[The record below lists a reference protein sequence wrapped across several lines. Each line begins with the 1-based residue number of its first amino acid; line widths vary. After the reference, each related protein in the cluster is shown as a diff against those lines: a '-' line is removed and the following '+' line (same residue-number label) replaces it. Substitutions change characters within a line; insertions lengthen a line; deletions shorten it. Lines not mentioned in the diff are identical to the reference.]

1 MLLLKRI
8 SHAIILIV
16 GSMFILPAHGAL
28 NLGDIVVLGVNS
40 DAPTDQVTI
49 MLLADIASGETIK
62 ITDRGWNSDS
72 IAFYSNTV
80 SEGTITWT
88 TTSSLTAG
96 NVYQIAITAGSPA
109 TLATLPGTLSISGWV
124 SSVMASGGDQ
134 WLIYQGSDVSP
145 TFIYGFSNPSTNN
158 AGGTVAGS
166 WVSAGTAV
174 TSTTSHLPSGLTNN
188 TNAIALSTGTYH
200 SDNMY
205 YSGSLVA
212 TDKATWLARIT
223 TLSNWTGNEST
234 PYDISPG
241 GAIFAAQ
248 ETVTGLN
255 SVPTTAN
262 FNGDS
267 FTYTEGGGTQVLDQ
281 STQATVTD
289 GDSAD
294 FNGGNLTLTITSG
307 EDAAE
312 DILSIDTSGVISLAG
327 TFAGNNVSIT
337 GPGVIGTLGNNIAAG
352 NDFIINLNA
361 TATPALVQTL
371 VRALT
376 YQNSDTDNP
385 TTGPRNVRLTI
396 NDGDGGTSSNAD
408 ITVSVVGSNDSPSI
422 NNLAGDNLNYSEGNG
437 QQNIDTSANATVSDV
452 DSTNFD
458 TGSLT
463 ATIVTNQDASE
474 DILGFDSNVTTTGLA
489 NASVTISA
497 TNIGTLTNAISAGN
511 DLVVTFNSN
520 ATPALVQSLLR
531 AISYENSDN
540 LAPTESTRT
549 IRLILADGD
558 GGSSGN
564 IDTTVV
570 VSAINDLPVGTNNNL
585 NPNESAVLTLTT
597 SDFGYS
603 DPEGDSLSYIT
614 ITAAPVNGILW
625 IDTDGSGTINN
636 AESALASNATISKAN
651 LDANLLKYLANGST
665 SSGFT
670 FNVNDGIGDALAN
683 NTMTLTVNAQPTVTI
698 NQASGQGDPTNNSA
712 IVFDVL
718 FNESVTGFDASDV
731 SLNLDSGMTASVTNI
746 SGSGTTYQVTATITA
761 GDGNISATVLA
772 GGAADAGGAAN
783 KASGSTD
790 NQITVD
796 NTGPQIVS
804 ASLNTGNLKAGDTV
818 TATFNLNKTVVLS
831 GSNSTATLDIGGTQR
846 IATYLSGHNSSALSF
861 SYVITTGEEDND
873 GVRLVSLQTNSDT
886 AQDSLGNSATL
897 SFTPITEASLLV
909 DAIAPT
915 GYNLS
920 IDQSQI
926 GSDATLLSF
935 TITGGINGDTYSYT
949 LSDGTTTLIGNGTLT
964 GASHNVSAIDV
975 SGLNE
980 ATLTLSLTLTD
991 SFGNI
996 GSATSDTVVKLYNV
1010 APVMNQGTSVSITM
1024 SEDSAPTPFSL
1035 TLNATDIDTLSWSIG
1050 SSAANGSA
1058 SVSGSNT
1065 SASINYTPTAEY
1077 FGSDSFIV
1085 AVTDGEF
1092 TATTTVNVTITSVND
1107 LPIGT
1112 NNNLTPNESAVL
1124 TLTTSD
1130 FGYSDPE
1137 GDSLSYI
1144 TITAAPV
1151 NGILWIDTD
1160 GSGTINNAESALASN
1175 ATISKVNLDAN
1186 LLKYLPSDSTSSS
1199 FTFNVNDGIGDA
1211 LADNTMTL
1219 TVNARPT
1226 VTINQA
1232 SGQAD
1237 PTNNAA
1243 IDFDVLF
1250 SESVTG
1256 FDADDVSLN
1265 LDSGMTASVTA
1276 VSGSGASYQI
1286 TATISAGDGII
1297 SATVLAD
1304 GATDSGGAT
1313 NKASNSTDNQIT
1325 VDNTGPQIVSASLN
1339 TGNLKAGD
1347 TVTATFNLNKTV
1359 VLSGSN
1365 STATLD
1371 IGGTQRIA
1379 TYLSGHNSSALS
1391 FSYVITTGEEDNDGV
1406 RLVSL
1411 QTNSDTAQDSL
1422 GNSATLSFTPITETN
1437 LLVDAIAPT
1446 GYNLSIDQS
1455 LIGSNATLLSFTIT
1469 GGIDGDTYS
1478 YTLSDGITTLTG
1490 NGTLTG
1496 ASHNVSAIDVSGLNE
1511 TTLTLSLTLTDSFG
1525 NIGSVA
1531 NDTVI
1536 KLYNAAPVMN
1546 QGTSVSIT
1554 MSEDSA
1560 PTPFSLTLN
1569 ATDIDTLSW
1578 SIGSSAANGSASVS
1592 GSNTSA
1598 SINYTPTA
1606 EYFGSDSFIVAVTD
1620 GEFTATTTVN
1630 VTITSV
1636 NDLPTITGT
1645 PATSVKVGHLYSF
1658 APTTADADANP
1669 SLSCAITNKPAWA
1682 SFNSTTGALTGTP
1695 TADDVGTNSNIIINV
1710 TDGTDTVSLTS
1721 FNISVIAI
1729 NSAPVA
1735 SNASVSVDED
1745 TSLSITP
1752 SVQDAEGDTLS
1763 YSITQPPTNGQLS
1776 QSGSIWLYQPD
1787 SDYSG
1792 DDSFSFTASDGELAS
1807 QTATV
1812 SISIKPINDK
1822 PVAVTDILSMPSTQ
1836 SNVYLL
1842 DLIAN
1847 DIDIDGD
1854 ELSIIKVGSNIGK
1867 AKIVNNRVEYTA
1879 EAGVQSQIK
1888 ITYVISDPSKETAKA
1903 EAIVTI
1909 DNSANPLL
1917 PTLTLPADIE
1927 INAQKLFTKV
1937 DLGFATALDYLGEPA
1952 HVTRLTQGNHFS
1964 SGTHQIFW
1972 QATDSEGNKV
1982 TDSQILVIHPYL
1994 TFAENEQSTEDSN
2007 YQVKLSLSGQA
2018 PSYPL
2023 TIPYTVS
2030 GTSDTSDHS
2039 AIDAEIVIDKGT
2051 TAVIDLTIY
2060 GDNETE
2066 VDETLVLTFA
2076 ANTLD
2081 NRVYSLL
2088 ITEGNIAPQISTEV
2102 QQADQQRHIIV
2113 TNSDLV
2119 TISADVFDANSQDS
2133 HSYQWTPVS
2142 SAVVNT
2148 SNQDSVFEFSPD
2160 GLIAGLYPITLTVT
2174 DDAATVLS
2182 SQQTIYLELVAA
2194 LPILTDADSDG
2205 DLIPDSYEG
2214 LGDSDNDGIPD
2225 YLDGVLPCHM
2235 MPEQI
2240 SMQQQFLVRGQS
2252 DICLRKGL
2260 NSSDNSSG
2268 GLQLTEE
2275 EVEIKLG
2282 SDTNVKNI
2290 GGIFDFILFG
2300 LPQVGGTYDIVI
2312 PQQLPLPENP
2322 IYRKFFQGNWQN
2334 FIEDNNNQLASS
2346 LGEAGHCPA
2355 PNDPSWVTG
2364 LTQGHW
2370 CVKLSIQDGGPNDN
2384 DGIANGSIVDP
2395 GGVGVARSSN
2405 ILPVANPDN
2414 ITMLA
2419 NTAELIDVLAND
2431 IDANGDLL
2439 TILGASTNIGTVAIE
2454 NNQLRYTTETD
2465 HYGELIVN
2473 YNIDDNNGGTAHS
2486 TVVVNVIANSAP
2498 LAVDDTLD
2506 TDDQQVVEIDVLA
2519 NDSDKESSIDLIS
2532 ATAEVGS
2539 VEITA
2544 NKMLRYTPVEGFE
2557 GLDIID
2563 YTITDEHG
2571 AQSQAQVL
2579 IKVTAAKEITIHNR
2593 ASSGGSMGGFILIL
2607 GVFVSIARS
2616 RLGLLL
2622 LSLIGF
2628 SSVASDWSIETELGQ
2643 SWADYSSQQSI
2654 PSGELISY
2662 DKSDFSWSLG
2672 VGYLITPKWQLSARY
2687 IDMGQSSA
2695 QIQATTTLPT
2705 ELQQEVKYNTPVLA
2719 KGAGVDIAYTF
2730 WQGERFSGS
2739 VSLGAI
2745 YWQQELTSEIL
2756 DNPSSKISSDS
2767 EQLDAYFGLHI
2778 KYQLSANWHTGIKAT
2793 RYDLEANS
2801 VDNLY
2806 LMLGYRF

>member
-1 MLLLKRI
+1 MATISEVIMLLLKRI

-62 ITDRGWNSDS
+62 ITDRGWDSDS
-72 IAFYSNTV
+72 IAFYSNTI

-158 AGGTVAGS
+158 AGGTVAGN

-212 TDKATWLARIT
+212 TDKTTWLARIT

-234 PYDISPG
+234 TYDISPG

-327 TFAGNNVSIT
+327 TFAGNNISIT

-361 TATPALVQTL
+361 SATPALVQTL

-385 TTGPRNVRLTI
+385 TTGPRNVRLSI
-396 NDGDGGTSSNAD
+396 SDGDGGTSSNAD

-463 ATIVTNQDASE
+463 ATILTNQDASE
-474 DILGFDSNVTTTGLA
+474 DILGFDNNVTTTGLA
-489 NASVTISA
+489 SASITISA
-497 TNIGTLTNAISAGN
+497 TNIGTLTNAISEGN
-511 DLVVTFNSN
+511 DLVITFNSN

-531 AISYENSDN
+531 AISYENSDT

-549 IRLILADGD
+549 IRLILTDGD

-625 IDTDGSGTINN
+625 IDTDGSGTVNN

-683 NTMTLTVNAQPTVTI
+683 NTMTLTVNPRPTVAI
-698 NQASGQGDPTNNSA
+698 NQASGQADPTNNAA
-712 IVFDVL
+712 IIFDVL

-731 SLNLDSGMTASVTNI
+731 SLNLDSGMAASVTNI

-772 GGAADAGGAAN
+772 GGATDAGGATN
-783 KASGSTD
+783 KISGSTD

-804 ASLNTGNLKAGDTV
+804 ASLNTGNLKAGDTI
-818 TATFNLNKTVVLS
+818 TAVLNFDETVVLS

-861 SYVITTGEEDND
+861 SYVITTGEEDTD

-897 SFTPITEASLLV
+897 SFTPITEANLLV

-915 GYNLS
+915 GYDFS
-920 IDQSQI
+920 IDQSII
-926 GSDATLLSF
+926 GSNATLLSF
-935 TITGGINGDTYSYT
+935 TITGGTDGDTYSYT
-949 LSDGTTTLIGNGTLT
+949 LSDGITTLNGNGTLT

-975 SGLNE
+975 S
-980 ATLTLSLTLTD
+980 S
-991 SFGNI
+991 
-996 GSATSDTVVKLYNV
+996 
-1010 APVMNQGTSVSITM
+1010 
-1024 SEDSAPTPFSL
+1024 
-1035 TLNATDIDTLSWSIG
+1035 
-1050 SSAANGSA
+1050 
-1058 SVSGSNT
+1058 
-1065 SASINYTPTAEY
+1065 
-1077 FGSDSFIV
+1077 
-1085 AVTDGEF
+1085 
-1092 TATTTVNVTITSVND
+1092 
-1107 LPIGT
+1107 
-1112 NNNLTPNESAVL
+1112 
-1124 TLTTSD
+1124 
-1130 FGYSDPE
+1130 
-1137 GDSLSYI
+1137 
-1144 TITAAPV
+1144 
-1151 NGILWIDTD
+1151 
-1160 GSGTINNAESALASN
+1160 
-1175 ATISKVNLDAN
+1175 
-1186 LLKYLPSDSTSSS
+1186 
-1199 FTFNVNDGIGDA
+1199 
-1211 LADNTMTL
+1211 
-1219 TVNARPT
+1219 
-1226 VTINQA
+1226 
-1232 SGQAD
+1232 
-1237 PTNNAA
+1237 
-1243 IDFDVLF
+1243 
-1250 SESVTG
+1250 
-1256 FDADDVSLN
+1256 
-1265 LDSGMTASVTA
+1265 
-1276 VSGSGASYQI
+1276 
-1286 TATISAGDGII
+1286 
-1297 SATVLAD
+1297 
-1304 GATDSGGAT
+1304 
-1313 NKASNSTDNQIT
+1313 
-1325 VDNTGPQIVSASLN
+1325 
-1339 TGNLKAGD
+1339 
-1347 TVTATFNLNKTV
+1347 
-1359 VLSGSN
+1359 
-1365 STATLD
+1365 
-1371 IGGTQRIA
+1371 
-1379 TYLSGHNSSALS
+1379 
-1391 FSYVITTGEEDNDGV
+1391 
-1406 RLVSL
+1406 
-1411 QTNSDTAQDSL
+1411 
-1422 GNSATLSFTPITETN
+1422 
-1437 LLVDAIAPT
+1437 
-1446 GYNLSIDQS
+1446 
-1455 LIGSNATLLSFTIT
+1455 
-1469 GGIDGDTYS
+1469 
-1478 YTLSDGITTLTG
+1478 
-1490 NGTLTG
+1490 
-1496 ASHNVSAIDVSGLNE
+1496 LNE

-1525 NIGSVA
+1525 NIGSAA

-1578 SIGSSAANGSASVS
+1578 SIGSNAANGSASVS

-1620 GEFTATTTVN
+1620 GEFTTTTTVN

-1645 PATSVKVGHLYSF
+1645 PATSVKVGNLYSF
-1658 APTTADADANP
+1658 APTTTDTDANP
-1669 SLSCAITNKPAWA
+1669 SLSCTITNKPAWA
-1682 SFNSTTGALTGTP
+1682 SFNSTTGVLTGTP
-1695 TADDVGTNSNIIINV
+1695 TADDVGTNSNIIISV

-1792 DDSFSFTASDGELAS
+1792 NDSFSFTASDGELAS
-1807 QTATV
+1807 QTAIV
-1812 SISIKPINDK
+1812 SISIKSINDK
-1822 PVAVTDILSMPSTQ
+1822 PVAVTDMLSMPSTQ

-1927 INAQKLFTKV
+1927 INAQQLFTKV

-1994 TFAENEQSTEDSN
+1994 TFAENEQSAEDSN
-2007 YQVKLSLSGQA
+2007 YQVRLSLSGQA

-2051 TAVIDLTIY
+2051 RAVIELTIY

-2076 ANTLD
+2076 ANTLG
-2081 NRVYSLL
+2081 NKVYSLL

-2102 QQADQQRHIIV
+2102 QQAGQKRHIIV

-2119 TISADVFDANSQDS
+2119 TISTDVFDANSQDS
-2133 HSYQWTPVS
+2133 HSYQWMPVS

-2148 SNQDSVFEFSPD
+2148 SNQDSVFEFSPA

-2174 DDAATVLS
+2174 DDAATALS
-2182 SQQTIYLELVAA
+2182 SQQTIYLELVTA
-2194 LPILTDADSDG
+2194 LPVLTDADSDG

-2214 LGDSDNDGIPD
+2214 IGDSDNDGIPD
-2225 YLDGVLPCHM
+2225 YQDGVLPCHI
-2235 MPEQI
+2235 MPEQVP
-2240 SMQQQFLVRGQS
+2240 MQQQFLAQGQS

-2260 NSSDNSSG
+2260 QSSDNSSG
-2268 GLQLTEE
+2268 GLLLTDE

-2282 SDTNVKNI
+2282 SDTNVENI
-2290 GGIFDFILFG
+2290 GGVFDFILFG
-2300 LPQVGGTYDIVI
+2300 LPQVGGTYDIAI

-2322 IYRKFFQGNWQN
+2322 IYRKFIQGNWQN
-2334 FIEDNNNQLASS
+2334 FIQDNNNQLASS

-2414 ITMLA
+2414 ITMQA

-2431 IDANGDLL
+2431 IDANGDQL

-2454 NNQLRYTTETD
+2454 NNQLRYSTETD

-2473 YNIDDNNGGTAHS
+2473 YNIDDNNGGTAHT

-2498 LAVDDTLD
+2498 LAIDDTLN

-2544 NKMLRYTPVEGFE
+2544 NQMLRYTPVEGFE
-2557 GLDIID
+2557 GLDTID

-2571 AQSQAQVL
+2571 AQSQAQVM
-2579 IKVTAAKEITIHNR
+2579 IMVTAAKEITIQNK
-2593 ASSGGSMGGFILIL
+2593 ASSGGSIGGLILIL
-2607 GVFVSIARS
+2607 GAFVFIARS

-2628 SSVASDWSIETELGQ
+2628 NSVASDWSIETELGQ

-2672 VGYLITPKWQLSARY
+2672 VGYLIAPRWQLSARY

-2705 ELQQEVKYNTPVLA
+2705 ELQYNTPVLA
-2719 KGAGVDIAYTF
+2719 KGAGVDIAYSF
-2730 WQGERFSGS
+2730 WQSERFSAS
-2739 VSLGAI
+2739 ASLGAI
-2745 YWQQELTSEIL
+2745 YWQQELSSEIL
-2756 DNPSSKISSDS
+2756 DSPSSKISSDS
-2767 EQLDAYFGLHI
+2767 DHLDAYFGLNI

>member
-62 ITDRGWNSDS
+62 ITDRGWDSDS
-72 IAFYSNTV
+72 IAFYSNTI

-158 AGGTVAGS
+158 AGGTVAGN

-212 TDKATWLARIT
+212 TDKTTWLARIT

-234 PYDISPG
+234 TYDISPG

-327 TFAGNNVSIT
+327 TFAGNNISIT

-361 TATPALVQTL
+361 SATPALVQTL

-385 TTGPRNVRLTI
+385 TTGPRNVRLSI
-396 NDGDGGTSSNAD
+396 SDGDGGTSSNAD

-463 ATIVTNQDASE
+463 ATILTNQDASE
-474 DILGFDSNVTTTGLA
+474 DILGFDNNVTTTGLA
-489 NASVTISA
+489 SASITISA
-497 TNIGTLTNAISAGN
+497 TNIGTLTNAISEGN
-511 DLVVTFNSN
+511 DLVITFNSN

-531 AISYENSDN
+531 AISYENSDT

-549 IRLILADGD
+549 IRLILTDGD

-625 IDTDGSGTINN
+625 IDTDGSGTVNN

-683 NTMTLTVNAQPTVTI
+683 NTMTLTVNPRPTVAI
-698 NQASGQGDPTNNSA
+698 NQASGQADPTNNAA
-712 IVFDVL
+712 IIFDVL

-731 SLNLDSGMTASVTNI
+731 SLNLDSGMAASVTNI

-772 GGAADAGGAAN
+772 GGATDAGGATN
-783 KASGSTD
+783 KISGSTD

-804 ASLNTGNLKAGDTV
+804 ASLNTGNLKAGDTI
-818 TATFNLNKTVVLS
+818 TAVLNFDETVVLS

-861 SYVITTGEEDND
+861 SYVITTGEEDTD

-897 SFTPITEASLLV
+897 SFTPITEANLLV

-915 GYNLS
+915 GYDFS
-920 IDQSQI
+920 IDQSII
-926 GSDATLLSF
+926 GSNATLLSF
-935 TITGGINGDTYSYT
+935 TITGGTDGDTYSYT
-949 LSDGTTTLIGNGTLT
+949 LSDGITTLNGNGTLT

-975 SGLNE
+975 S
-980 ATLTLSLTLTD
+980 S
-991 SFGNI
+991 
-996 GSATSDTVVKLYNV
+996 
-1010 APVMNQGTSVSITM
+1010 
-1024 SEDSAPTPFSL
+1024 
-1035 TLNATDIDTLSWSIG
+1035 
-1050 SSAANGSA
+1050 
-1058 SVSGSNT
+1058 
-1065 SASINYTPTAEY
+1065 
-1077 FGSDSFIV
+1077 
-1085 AVTDGEF
+1085 
-1092 TATTTVNVTITSVND
+1092 
-1107 LPIGT
+1107 
-1112 NNNLTPNESAVL
+1112 
-1124 TLTTSD
+1124 
-1130 FGYSDPE
+1130 
-1137 GDSLSYI
+1137 
-1144 TITAAPV
+1144 
-1151 NGILWIDTD
+1151 
-1160 GSGTINNAESALASN
+1160 
-1175 ATISKVNLDAN
+1175 
-1186 LLKYLPSDSTSSS
+1186 
-1199 FTFNVNDGIGDA
+1199 
-1211 LADNTMTL
+1211 
-1219 TVNARPT
+1219 
-1226 VTINQA
+1226 
-1232 SGQAD
+1232 
-1237 PTNNAA
+1237 
-1243 IDFDVLF
+1243 
-1250 SESVTG
+1250 
-1256 FDADDVSLN
+1256 
-1265 LDSGMTASVTA
+1265 
-1276 VSGSGASYQI
+1276 
-1286 TATISAGDGII
+1286 
-1297 SATVLAD
+1297 
-1304 GATDSGGAT
+1304 
-1313 NKASNSTDNQIT
+1313 
-1325 VDNTGPQIVSASLN
+1325 
-1339 TGNLKAGD
+1339 
-1347 TVTATFNLNKTV
+1347 
-1359 VLSGSN
+1359 
-1365 STATLD
+1365 
-1371 IGGTQRIA
+1371 
-1379 TYLSGHNSSALS
+1379 
-1391 FSYVITTGEEDNDGV
+1391 
-1406 RLVSL
+1406 
-1411 QTNSDTAQDSL
+1411 
-1422 GNSATLSFTPITETN
+1422 
-1437 LLVDAIAPT
+1437 
-1446 GYNLSIDQS
+1446 
-1455 LIGSNATLLSFTIT
+1455 
-1469 GGIDGDTYS
+1469 
-1478 YTLSDGITTLTG
+1478 
-1490 NGTLTG
+1490 
-1496 ASHNVSAIDVSGLNE
+1496 LNE

-1525 NIGSVA
+1525 NIGSAA

-1578 SIGSSAANGSASVS
+1578 SIGSNAANGSASVS

-1620 GEFTATTTVN
+1620 GEFTTTTTVN

-1645 PATSVKVGHLYSF
+1645 PATSVKVGNLYSF
-1658 APTTADADANP
+1658 APTTTDTDANP
-1669 SLSCAITNKPAWA
+1669 SLSCTITNKPAWA
-1682 SFNSTTGALTGTP
+1682 SFNSTTGVLTGTP
-1695 TADDVGTNSNIIINV
+1695 TADDVGTNSNIIISV

-1792 DDSFSFTASDGELAS
+1792 NDSFSFTASDGELAS
-1807 QTATV
+1807 QTAIV
-1812 SISIKPINDK
+1812 SISIKSINDK
-1822 PVAVTDILSMPSTQ
+1822 PVAVTDMLSMPSTQ

-1927 INAQKLFTKV
+1927 INAQQLFTKV

-1994 TFAENEQSTEDSN
+1994 TFAENEQSAEDSN
-2007 YQVKLSLSGQA
+2007 YQVRLSLSGQA

-2051 TAVIDLTIY
+2051 RAVIELTIY

-2076 ANTLD
+2076 ANTLG
-2081 NRVYSLL
+2081 NKVYSLL

-2102 QQADQQRHIIV
+2102 QQAGQKRHIIV

-2119 TISADVFDANSQDS
+2119 TISTDVFDANSQDS
-2133 HSYQWTPVS
+2133 HSYQWMPVS

-2148 SNQDSVFEFSPD
+2148 SNQDSVFEFSPA

-2174 DDAATVLS
+2174 DDAATALS
-2182 SQQTIYLELVAA
+2182 SQQTIYLELVTA
-2194 LPILTDADSDG
+2194 LPVLTDADSDG

-2214 LGDSDNDGIPD
+2214 IGDSDNDGIPD
-2225 YLDGVLPCHM
+2225 YQDGVLPCHI
-2235 MPEQI
+2235 MPEQVP
-2240 SMQQQFLVRGQS
+2240 MQQQFLAQGQS

-2260 NSSDNSSG
+2260 QSSDNSSG
-2268 GLQLTEE
+2268 GLLLTDE

-2282 SDTNVKNI
+2282 SDTNVENI
-2290 GGIFDFILFG
+2290 GGVFDFILFG
-2300 LPQVGGTYDIVI
+2300 LPQVGGTYDIAI

-2322 IYRKFFQGNWQN
+2322 IYRKFIQGNWQN
-2334 FIEDNNNQLASS
+2334 FIQDNNNQLASS

-2414 ITMLA
+2414 ITMQA

-2431 IDANGDLL
+2431 IDANGDQL

-2454 NNQLRYTTETD
+2454 NNQLRYSTETD

-2473 YNIDDNNGGTAHS
+2473 YNIDDNNGGTAHT

-2498 LAVDDTLD
+2498 LAIDDTLN

-2544 NKMLRYTPVEGFE
+2544 NQMLRYTPVEGFE
-2557 GLDIID
+2557 GLDTID

-2571 AQSQAQVL
+2571 AQSQAQVM
-2579 IKVTAAKEITIHNR
+2579 IMVTAAKEITIQNK
-2593 ASSGGSMGGFILIL
+2593 ASSGGSIGGLILIL
-2607 GVFVSIARS
+2607 GAFVFIARS

-2628 SSVASDWSIETELGQ
+2628 NSVASDWSIETELGQ

-2672 VGYLITPKWQLSARY
+2672 VGYLIAPRWQLSARY

-2705 ELQQEVKYNTPVLA
+2705 ELQYNTPVLA
-2719 KGAGVDIAYTF
+2719 KGAGVDIAYSF
-2730 WQGERFSGS
+2730 WQSERFSAS
-2739 VSLGAI
+2739 ASLGAI
-2745 YWQQELTSEIL
+2745 YWQQELSSEIL
-2756 DNPSSKISSDS
+2756 DSPSSKISSDS
-2767 EQLDAYFGLHI
+2767 DHLDAYFGLNI